1 MEKIDARAIVRGKV
15 AFLAGLHWEPQGFVQ
30 RRRLKSVARS
40 KGADALVDYAY
51 RDEKGKAH
59 RVLGLARLK
68 RLGLPSGV
76 RAVYA
81 LGLLIA
87 DQLGRGGYA
96 IVPLGSEVYALVG
109 SIGGKLYRDV
119 VGDRASVEQARQ
131 TFLSFNA
138 DAEPDEGWASFAP
151 QGWGLQN
158 SRPFDLDAL
167 LSARRFPAAARLR
180 SASLRGPLV
189 ASAGVAIV
197 LWVGYLGYAYHQG
210 QQQRAQQEA
219 QRLALLAQQAAEQ
232 AANQVAT
239 PWTVAPRIATF
250 IEACSAT
257 WGNVPLSV
265 AGWVFSQ
272 AECVPDGGLRFA
284 YRKPAGGTLADFAQR
299 VAQVYQGRSAAFF
312 NLPTDGEAGGF
323 SLPVEL
329 PISRDERE
337 LPGADEQLRRVMSFA
352 QQMRLKL
359 AVAEEDNRTVTPSG
373 EESVLPWRVFNL
385 TLETAVPPP
394 LLLTGLDDRG
404 LRLNKITV
412 SLDQGRL
419 AYTLEGRLYGKP

>member
-1 MEKIDARAIVRGKV
+1 MEKINARAIVRGKV
-15 AFLAGLHWEPQGFVQ
+15 AFLAGLHWEPQGVVQ

-51 RDEKGKAH
+51 LDEKGKAH
-59 RVLGLARLK
+59 RVVGLARLK
-68 RLGLPSGV
+68 RLGLPSGT

-96 IVPLGSEVYALVG
+96 IVPLGGEVYALVG

-138 DAEPDEGWASFAP
+138 EPEGGWQAFAP
-151 QGWGLQN
+151 QEWGLEN
-158 SRPFDLDAL
+158 SRPFDLDGL
-167 LSARRFPAAARLR
+167 LNARRFPAAARLR

-189 ASAGVAIV
+189 ASVGVVAV
-197 LWVGYLGYAYHQG
+197 LCAGYLGYAYHQD
-210 QQQRAQQEA
+210 QQLKAQQEA

-232 AANQVAT
+232 AANQVVT
-239 PWTVAPRIATF
+239 PWTVAPRIAAF
-250 IEACSAT
+250 VEACSAT

-265 AGWVFSQ
+265 AGWVFRQ

-284 YRKPAGGTLADFAQR
+284 YRKPVGGTLADFAQR

-312 NLPTDGEAGGF
+312 NLPADGEAGGF

-329 PISRDERE
+329 PTGRDERE
-337 LPGADEQLRRVMSFA
+337 LPDADEQLRRVMSFA

-359 AVAEEDNRTVTPSG
+359 AVAEEDNRTVTPTG

-385 TLETAVPPP
+385 TLETGVPPP
-394 LLLTGLDDRG
+394 LLLAELDDRG

-412 SLDQGRL
+412 SLEQGRL
-419 AYTLEGRLYGKP
+419 AYTLEGKLYGKP